1 MLINYLT
8 VELQFFI
15 DLPLE
20 LEEKYVILTKPR
32 AGIKFNLFRI
42 DIIVLYYKLLCSC
55 IDVIT
60 FSLIIYSGT

>member
-1 MLINYLT
+1 MLNNYLT

-32 AGIKFNLFRI
+32 AGIKFNVFRT
-42 DIIVLYYKLLCSC
+42 DIIVLYYLLCSC

-60 FSLIIYSGT
+60 FSLIIYPGT